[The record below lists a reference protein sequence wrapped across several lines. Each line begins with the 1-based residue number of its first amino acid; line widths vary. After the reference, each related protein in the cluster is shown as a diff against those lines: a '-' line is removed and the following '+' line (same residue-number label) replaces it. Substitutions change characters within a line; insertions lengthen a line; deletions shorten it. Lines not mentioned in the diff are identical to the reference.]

1 MEKLSQWPLAW
12 SLKQSKVTIEAL
24 AILAQ
29 LELRG
34 DTQSVNVAISSWAQ
48 GAAVPSK
55 AVVQ

>member
-29 LELRG
+29 ELRG